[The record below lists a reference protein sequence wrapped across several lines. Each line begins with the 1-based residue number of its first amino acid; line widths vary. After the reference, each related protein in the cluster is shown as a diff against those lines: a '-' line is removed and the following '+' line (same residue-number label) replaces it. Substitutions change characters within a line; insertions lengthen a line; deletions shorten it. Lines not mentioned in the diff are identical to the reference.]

1 MRFGELSIRDPCPVT
16 RDASDESR
24 ATSHGEVSV
33 MILIAERINGMFKD
47 VKQAIEQKNKKVIQ
61 ELAKKQTEAGA
72 TYLDVN
78 VGTAAA
84 DQEGTM
90 QWLIE
95 TIQQS
100 CSTPLCLDSQKPGV
114 IAAGL
119 KVVNAEN
126 GLILNSTPLNK
137 KTDEEI
143 LDRYIEMAGKAGP
156 KASIIAL
163 TMDKSGV
170 PQDVDTRVAIAAE
183 IVSKAM
189 EKGFAAQRLF
199 IDPIVLPVKVP
210 NAQVQPGNILAA
222 MDQIRFL
229 SDPPPHMTV
238 GLSNISQG
246 ATERSLINRV
256 FLAMAMSH
264 GLDSAIADVFD
275 KELMNVVATSDMLMN
290 RQIYS
295 DSFLKVYASAH
306 R

>member
-1 MRFGELSIRDPCPVT
+1 MIVQDCA
-16 RDASDESR
+16 ASRKVIID
-24 ATSHGEVSV
+24 

-47 VKQAIEQKNKKVIQ
+47 VKQAIADKNKKVIQ
-61 ELAKKQTEAGA
+61 DLAQKQTEAGA
-72 TYLDVN
+72 TYLDIN

-100 CSTPLCLDSQKPGV
+100 CSTPLCLDSQKLDV

-119 KVVNAEN
+119 KVINAEN
-126 GLILNSTPLNK
+126 GVILNSTPLNK
-137 KTDEEI
+137 KNDEDI
-143 LDRYIEMAGKAGP
+143 FDKFIEMAEKIGP
-156 KASIIAL
+156 KASIITL
-163 TMDKSGV
+163 TMDKNGV
-170 PQDVDTRVAIAAE
+170 PQDVDTRVALAAE

-189 EKGFAAQRLF
+189 EKGFDVQHLF

-210 NAQVQPGNILAA
+210 NAQVQPGNILSA
-222 MDQIRFL
+222 MNQIRIL
-229 SDPPPHMTV
+229 SDPAPHMTV

-246 ATERSLINRV
+246 AKERSLLNRV

-275 KELMNVVATSDMLMN
+275 RELMNVAAASDILMN
-290 RQIYS
+290 KQIYS
-295 DSFLKVYASAH
+295 DSFLKIYTSAAI
-306 R
+306 

>member
-1 MRFGELSIRDPCPVT
+1 MY
-16 RDASDESR
+16 
-24 ATSHGEVSV
+24 

-47 VKQAIEQKNKKVIQ
+47 VKQAIADKSKKVIQ
-61 ELAKKQTEAGA
+61 DLAKKQTEAGA
-72 TYLDVN
+72 TYLDIN

-90 QWLIE
+90 QWLVEAIQE
-95 TIQQS
+95 T
-100 CSTPLCLDSQKPGV
+100 CTTPLCLDSQKLDV

-137 KTDEEI
+137 KNDDEI
-143 LDRYIEMAGKAGP
+143 LDKFIEMAEKAGP
-156 KASIIAL
+156 KTGIITL
-163 TMDKSGV
+163 TMDKNGV
-170 PQDVDTRVAIAAE
+170 PQDIDTRVAIAAE

-189 EKGFAAQRLF
+189 EKGFGTQRLF

-210 NAQVQPGNILAA
+210 NAQVQPGNILSA
-222 MDQIRFL
+222 MDQIKFL
-229 SDPPPHMTV
+229 SDPAPHMTV

-256 FLAMAMSH
+256 FLAMAISH

-275 KELMNVVATSDMLMN
+275 RHLMNLVATSDMLMN
-290 RQIYS
+290 KQIYS
-295 DSFLKVYASAH
+295 DSFLKVYAGGA